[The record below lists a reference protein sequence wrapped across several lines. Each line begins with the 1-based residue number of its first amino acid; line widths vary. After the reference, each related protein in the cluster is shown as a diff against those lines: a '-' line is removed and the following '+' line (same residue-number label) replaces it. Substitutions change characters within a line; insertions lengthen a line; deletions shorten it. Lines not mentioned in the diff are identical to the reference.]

1 MSEYTLATLEKKA
14 ERINREFGT
23 DIEIERY
30 NGAYRAVMNKQS
42 KNLTCLTTK
51 KELWYMLDALE
62 EGIYIG
68 QNSFKKH
75 IICGVVTGRTVQD
88 KPNFREEEKTDGGQR
103 TEGDGK

>member
-14 ERINREFGT
+14 DRINKEFGT

-51 KELWYMLDALE
+51 RDLWYMLDALE

-68 QNSFKKH
+68 QNSFKKVLLQ
-75 IICGVVTGRTVQD
+75 GTVTGRSVQD
-88 KPNFREEEKTDGGQR
+88 KPNFREEEKTDGRPR
-103 TEGDGK
+103 TEGAGK